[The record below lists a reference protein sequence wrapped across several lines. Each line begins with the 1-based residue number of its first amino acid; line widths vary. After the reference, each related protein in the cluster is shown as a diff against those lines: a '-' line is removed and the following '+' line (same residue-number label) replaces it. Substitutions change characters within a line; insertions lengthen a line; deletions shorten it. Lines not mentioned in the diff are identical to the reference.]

1 MPLVNLKFVEAYR
14 AAHPIQ
20 AHALRMA
27 LEEAGIRVIIENEAL
42 QGAIGDVPA
51 GWSSAPK
58 LMVEESQLAAARTII
73 SQTDHSE
80 RANLGLKPHETAI
93 ALGAASFG
101 ILGVALAP
109 DGIEEPESPETT
121 RCLACDA
128 IMTES
133 EATCPNCGWTYESD
147 SATESEETD
156 ASNRFRSG

>member
-1 MPLVNLKFVEAYR
+1 MPTADLKYVEAYR

-58 LMVEESQLAAARTII
+58 LMVEESQLSAARAII

-93 ALGAASFG
+93 AMGAASLG

-109 DGIEEPESPETT
+109 DGIAEPESIETT
-121 RCLACDA
+121 RCLACGT
-128 IMTES
+128 IMAES
-133 EATCPNCGWTYESD
+133 ETACPKCGWSYQSDD
-147 SATESEETD
+147 SAEPQ
-156 ASNRFRSG
+156 